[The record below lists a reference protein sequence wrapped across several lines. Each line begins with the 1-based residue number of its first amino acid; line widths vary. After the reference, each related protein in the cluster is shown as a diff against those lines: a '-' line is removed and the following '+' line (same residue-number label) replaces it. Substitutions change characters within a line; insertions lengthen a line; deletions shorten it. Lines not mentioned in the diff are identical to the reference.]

1 MSAHNVLK
9 TSRTYASYKNAVE
22 ALGRACDKVGIHN
35 YRYLIAANADGRFAP
50 VVFLDGDPAKIAFA
64 HNGVTV
70 VN

>member
-1 MSAHNVLK
+1 MRAHNVLK
-9 TSRTYASYKNAVE
+9 TKRTYASYKNAE
-22 ALGRACDKVGIHN
+22 KALERAAKKLGMIN

-50 VVFLDGDPAKIAFA
+50 VVFLDGHPAKIAFA